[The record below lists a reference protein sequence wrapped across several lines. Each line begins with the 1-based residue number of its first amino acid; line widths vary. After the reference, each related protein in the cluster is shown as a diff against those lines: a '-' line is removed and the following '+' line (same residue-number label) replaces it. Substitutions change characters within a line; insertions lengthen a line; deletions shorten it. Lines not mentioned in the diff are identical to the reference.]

1 MAYFYFLRNHKL
13 FQAMYE
19 MGVGRDKDKE
29 KGLIMV
35 RLFIQCFRAWIYPV
49 DSDIEGFET
58 EGDMIT
64 FYLR

>member
-1 MAYFYFLRNHKL
+1 
-13 FQAMYE
+13 MYE
-19 MGVGRDKDKE
+19 MGVGRDKDEE

-64 FYLR
+64 FHLR